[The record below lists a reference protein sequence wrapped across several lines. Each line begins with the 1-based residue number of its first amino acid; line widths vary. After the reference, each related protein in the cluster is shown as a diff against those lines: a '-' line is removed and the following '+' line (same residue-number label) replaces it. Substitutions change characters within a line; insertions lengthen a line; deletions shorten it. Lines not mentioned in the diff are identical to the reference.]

1 MAPVLIVI
9 FTVGALSNI
18 YTVLRCFQS
27 SRVWRNLGWFTPFA
41 AFLLSLNIGTFGALL
56 FLAKSQ
62 DSVPRNLTAACV
74 AGPTAAFFSVSI
86 SIFNYT
92 ALTINYLGRV
102 HRRRFSTKQVL
113 LIMAMTVFASGLLL
127 SPAIRAAV
135 EETPVITTEKCV
147 ETGLP
152 FHKDVINVKRYAW
165 WVRFL
170 QFYIPGFIN
179 MAVLS
184 RLAMVRNSD
193 ANVSCLSETPRVYT
207 TIRNLLMLL
216 MMAPFVVFGGQ
227 LLWEFEFFSYT
238 NEVEVQHFLE
248 LNSVLISLNTVLF
261 PMQLMFFIE
270 LEISEVVSRQAESS
284 GRLIED
290 KAACCA
296 QNVNENTDAQN
307 V

>member
-1 MAPVLIVI
+1 MDPVFIAI

-74 AGPTAAFFSVSI
+74 AGPTVAFFSVSML
-86 SIFNYT
+86 IFSHT
-92 ALTINYLGRV
+92 ALVTIKFLGRV
-102 HRRRFSTKQVL
+102 HRWRFSTKQVV
-113 LIMAMTVFASGLLL
+113 LIMAMIVFASGLLL

-135 EETPVITTEKCV
+135 EETPVITTKKCV
-147 ETGLP
+147 ETAR
-152 FHKDVINVKRYAW
+152 FDNNVINVKMYVW
-165 WVRFL
+165 WVLFL
-170 QFYIPGFIN
+170 QFYIPGIIS
-179 MAVLS
+179 MTVVS
-184 RLAMVRNSD
+184 RLVMVRIRD
-193 ANVSCLSETPRVYT
+193 AKVSTCQSKTHAYT
-207 TIRNLLMLL
+207 TIANLLMWFTI
-216 MMAPFVVFGGQ
+216 APFAVLGGL

-238 NEVEVQHFLE
+238 NEVEVQYYILMDSQLIVLTFLIAMD
-248 LNSVLISLNTVLF
+248 LLCL
-261 PMQLMFFIE
+261 IE
-270 LEISEVVSRQAESS
+270 LEISDVVSRQAEPS

-290 KAACCA
+290 KAACCV
-296 QNVNENTDAQN
+296 QSVNENTDTQN

>member
-1 MAPVLIVI
+1 MDPVLIAI

-135 EETPVITTEKCV
+135 EETPVITTKKCV
-147 ETGLP
+147 ETAR
-152 FHKDVINVKRYAW
+152 FDNNVINVKMYVW
-165 WVRFL
+165 WVLFL
-170 QFYIPGFIN
+170 QFYIPGI
-179 MAVLS
+179 MISMTVVS
-184 RLAMVRNSD
+184 RLVMVRIRD
-193 ANVSCLSETPRVYT
+193 ANVSTCQSKTHAYT
-207 TIRNLLMLL
+207 TIANLLMFFTI
-216 MMAPFVVFGGQ
+216 APFAVLGGL

-238 NEVEVQHFLE
+238 NEVEVQYYILMDSQLIVLTFLIAMD
-248 LNSVLISLNTVLF
+248 LLCL
-261 PMQLMFFIE
+261 IE

-290 KAACCA
+290 KAACCV
-296 QNVNENTDAQN
+296 QSVNENTDAQN